1 MKKTSL
7 RLAAI
12 LLLALVLAAF
22 SVLSS
27 TAVDHDCDGAD
38 CPICALLDR
47 CGRFFSLTCLPSS
60 GFVHIS
66 SGTAAPV
73 TLPVLLCPALTLVV
87 FRTRLNN

>member
-22 SVLSS
+22 SALS

-60 GFVHIS
+60 GFAHIS
-66 SGTAAPV
+66 SRTEAPA